1 MAFVVVVMCFRLAGL
16 VVRVA
21 AVVLMVVLAGVW
33 WVVVVVC
40 SGVVVVF
47 SVVVVVVVVVVW
59 CVRGIR
65 AVVVGVLAR
74 RGGGR
79 RAWSVD
85 VSVVRA
91 HQRQIATVERL
102 RRG

>member
-16 VVRVA
+16 VVRVV

-47 SVVVVVVVVVVW
+47 SVVVVW

-79 RAWSVD
+79 RARSVD

>member
-16 VVRVA
+16 VVRVV

-47 SVVVVVVVVVVW
+47 SVVVVVVVW

>member
-47 SVVVVVVVVVVW
+47 SVVVVVVVW